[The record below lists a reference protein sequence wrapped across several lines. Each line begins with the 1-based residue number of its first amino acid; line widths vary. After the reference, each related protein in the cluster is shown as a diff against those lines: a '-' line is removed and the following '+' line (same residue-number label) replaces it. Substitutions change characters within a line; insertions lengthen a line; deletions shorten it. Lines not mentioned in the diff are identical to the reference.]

1 MRRFRPSRLSLA
13 AAPGRG
19 LAALI
24 ALVCACKA
32 RTDALVP
39 PPGPE
44 ISAAGDEAD
53 DAGAA
58 AAVGLEVPELEE
70 RTPPTGPAKRPPPA
84 EVTTLGAAVDA
95 LGHGNPEGAAN
106 FLTTALAQQPGDE
119 GLRLTLAH
127 ALLTTGRHDEAEAVL
142 AERAGK
148 AKSASGARLR
158 MHARLRLLRGDAPG
172 AEALLAQALAQ
183 DASDLPARGELL
195 ALKIATGKGHEP
207 ATRAMM
213 DALYDAYD
221 AGKASGAEALVAV
234 ARAALARG
242 TSGAYH
248 DANMVLG
255 EAERLPAPA
264 GGPEQGFIVQDRVLL
279 LRGAVFREKY
289 AASAAADTYNLI
301 LARDAWQPDA
311 LAGMAQTHLEELRLA
326 AAGEAAEAA
335 LQTNPRHTD
344 AHGVLARVAL
354 VEGRRDE
361 AVTRARAQILAV
373 NPRHP
378 VGLAVLAAAAL
389 AADDDA
395 AFTGARDQA
404 LAFSPTAVPF
414 FLALADVL
422 VSMHLYEQTGAV
434 LADAVQRAPDDPYLQ
449 SAHGLNLL
457 RLGKEVEGRAALGRA
472 WKRDRFNERTRNTL
486 DLYDQRIDP
495 HYTDVARGD
504 LRLRLPKADAELVQ
518 DDLIAGIERAR
529 AALDRRYG
537 MRPGPLR
544 IEVFADPNDFSVR
557 TIGVPSLGAVGVCFG
572 DLITSVGPYRG
583 THNFQQV
590 IWHELAH
597 VYAVRLSRGRVPRW
611 FTEGLS
617 EWESELADPSWARES
632 AELLAQARREGRLR
646 QLGELDLAFL
656 RATSPVMMEVA
667 YATAAWAMRY
677 LGETYGLP
685 KLILVLKGY
694 ASGATTEAL
703 FRQHLGQDMRAVE
716 AGFEAWMN
724 ARLDRTISGWQPSP
738 RGKVEARDKLLAQAI
753 AEIRAKDY
761 TTAARTLQQLV
772 QGAGDGYRPRM
783 LLGEVLLQGPQW
795 QAAAPHFEKAR
806 AFHRE
811 AIEPII
817 RLAELARRAGDVAA
831 EKQRLREGLAIDGM
845 SFDPAARL
853 TMLAVVS
860 DDAAALAVGL
870 ERAVAVAPLH
880 PLTLGARA
888 LQLARAGDRAR
899 AAVLTRRALQSVD
912 EAEGRGPADTLVVL
926 AIASEAAGE
935 RNTAKILAT
944 RAAAEKGLP
953 EPARRA
959 LAVITG
965 AN

>member
-1 MRRFRPSRLSLA
+1 MRRFRPYRLFLA
-13 AAPGRG
+13 AAPSRG

-24 ALVCACKA
+24 ALVCACKERPA
-32 RTDALVP
+32 TVVP
-39 PPGPE
+39 QAGSE
-44 ISAAGDEAD
+44 ISVTDPDDANDAD
-53 DAGAA
+53 DATPG
-58 AAVGLEVPELEE
+58 VEVPELDEAS
-70 RTPPTGPAKRPPPA
+70 PPEDPAKRPPPA
-84 EVTTLGAAVDA
+84 AVTTLGAAVDA
-95 LGHGNPEGAAN
+95 LGHGNPEGAAT
-106 FLTTALAQQPGDE
+106 FLKAALQQQPGDE
-119 GLRLTLAH
+119 SLRLTLAH
-127 ALLTTGRHDEAEAVL
+127 ALVTTGRHDEAEALL

-158 MHARLRLLRGDAPG
+158 MHARLRLLRGDAPA
-172 AEALLAQALAQ
+172 AEALLAQAIAQ
-183 DASDLPARGELL
+183 DAGDLAARGELL
-195 ALKIATGKGHEP
+195 ALKLATGRGNEP
-207 ATRAMM
+207 ATRALM

-221 AGKASGAEALVAV
+221 AGKATGAEALVAV

-248 DANMVLG
+248 DANMVLS

-289 AASAAADTYNLI
+289 AASEAADTYNLI

-344 AHGVLARVAL
+344 AHGVLARIAL

-361 AVTRARAQILAV
+361 AVARAQAQILAV
-373 NPRHP
+373 HPRHP
-378 VGLAVLAAAAL
+378 VGLAVLAAAGL
-389 AADDDA
+389 AADDTA
-395 AFTGARDQA
+395 AFTRARDEA
-404 LAFSPTAVPF
+404 LAFSPSAVPF
-414 FLALADVL
+414 FLALTDVL
-422 VSMHLYEQTGAV
+422 VSMHLYEQTGDV
-434 LADAVQRAPDDPYLQ
+434 LADATRRAPEDPYLQ
-449 SAHGLNLL
+449 SAFGLNLL
-457 RLGKEVEGRAALGRA
+457 RLGKEPEGRAALTRA

-495 HYTDVARGD
+495 HYTDVSSGD
-504 LRLRLPKADAELVQ
+504 LRLRLPKEDAELVQ
-518 DDLIAGIERAR
+518 ADLIAGIERAR

-537 MRPGPLR
+537 MHPGPLR
-544 IEVFADPNDFSVR
+544 IEVFSDPNDFSVR

-617 EWESELADPSWARES
+617 EWESELADSSWARES
-632 AELLAQARREGRLR
+632 AELLAQARREGRMR
-646 QLGELDLAFL
+646 KLGELDLAFL

-677 LGETYGLP
+677 LGETHGLP
-685 KLILVLKGY
+685 KLMLVLKGY
-694 ASGATTEAL
+694 ATGATTEAL
-703 FRQHLGQDMRAVE
+703 FKQHLGQDIRAVE

-724 ARLDRTISGWQPSP
+724 SRLDRTISGWQPSP
-738 RGKVEARDKLLAQAI
+738 RGKLEARDKLLGQAI
-753 AEIRAKDY
+753 IEIRAKDY

-772 QGAGDGYRPRM
+772 QGSGDGYRPRM

-795 QAAAPHFEKAR
+795 QSAAPHFEKAR
-806 AFHRE
+806 GFNRE

-817 RLAELARRAGDVAA
+817 RLAELARRAGDVSA
-831 EKQRLREGLAIDGM
+831 EKQRLREGLALDGM

-853 TMLAVVS
+853 TMLAVVT
-860 DDAAALAVGL
+860 DDAAALALGL
-870 ERAVAVAPLH
+870 ERGIAVAPLH
-880 PLTLGARA
+880 PLTLAARA
-888 LQLARAGDRAR
+888 LQLARAGDKTR
-899 AAVLTRRALQSVD
+899 AAVLTRRALKGVD

-953 EPARRA
+953 EPAKAALDAIIRA
-959 LAVITG
+959 K
-965 AN
+965 

>member
-13 AAPGRG
+13 AAPSLG
-19 LAALI
+19 LAALL
-24 ALVCACKA
+24 ALVGACKE
-32 RTDALVP
+32 RPGSVVP
-39 PPGPE
+39 QAGPE
-44 ISAAGDEAD
+44 ISAADD
-53 DAGAA
+53 SNDAGDAA
-58 AAVGLEVPELEE
+58 ADGVEVPELDEPS
-70 RTPPTGPAKRPPPA
+70 PPAGPAKRPPPGP
-84 EVTTLGAAVDA
+84 VTTLGTAVDA
-95 LGHGNPEGAAN
+95 LGHGNPEGAAT
-106 FLTTALAQQPGDE
+106 FLKTALQKQPGDE

-127 ALLTTGRHDEAEAVL
+127 ALMTAGRHDEAEAVL
-142 AERAGK
+142 AERPNKTKPPG
-148 AKSASGARLR
+148 GARLR
-158 MHARLRLLRGDAPG
+158 MHARLRLLRGDAPA
-172 AEALLAQALAQ
+172 AEALLAQAIAQ
-183 DASDLPARGELL
+183 DADDLAARGELL
-195 ALKIATGKGHEP
+195 ALKTATGKGNEP
-207 ATRAMM
+207 TTRALM

-221 AGKASGAEALVAV
+221 AGKATSAEALVAV

-248 DANMVLG
+248 DANMVLS
-255 EAERLPAPA
+255 EAERLPAPS

-289 AASAAADTYNLI
+289 AASEAADTYNLI

-311 LAGMAQTHLEELRLA
+311 LAGMALTHLEELRLA
-326 AAGEAAEAA
+326 AAAEAAEAA

-344 AHGVLARVAL
+344 AHGVLARIAL
-354 VEGRRDE
+354 IEGRRDE
-361 AVTRARAQILAV
+361 ALARARAQILAV
-373 NPRHP
+373 HPRHP
-378 VGLAVLAAAAL
+378 VGLAVLAAAGL
-389 AADDDA
+389 AADDDP
-395 AFTGARDQA
+395 AFARARDEA
-404 LAFSPTAVPF
+404 LAFSPSAVPF
-414 FLALADVL
+414 FLALTDSL

-434 LADAVQRAPDDPYLQ
+434 LEDATQRAPEDPYLQ
-449 SAHGLNLL
+449 SAFGLNLL
-457 RLGKEVEGRAALGRA
+457 RLGKETEGRAALGRA

-495 HYTDVARGD
+495 HYTDVASGD
-504 LRLRLPKADAELVQ
+504 LRLRLPKQDAELVQ
-518 DDLIAGIERAR
+518 ADFIAGIERAR

-544 IEVFADPNDFSVR
+544 IEVFSDPNDFSVR

-677 LGETYGLP
+677 LGETHGLP
-685 KLILVLKGY
+685 KLMLVLKGY

-703 FRQHLGQDMRAVE
+703 FKQHLGQDMRAVE

-724 ARLDRTISGWQPSP
+724 TRLDRTISGWQPSP
-738 RGKVEARDKLLAQAI
+738 RGKIEARDKLLAQAI
-753 AEIRAKDY
+753 VEIRAKDY

-795 QAAAPHFEKAR
+795 QSAAPHFEKAR
-806 AFHRE
+806 GFNRE

-817 RLAELARRAGDVAA
+817 RLAELARRAGDVSA
-831 EKQRLREGLAIDGM
+831 EKQRLREGLALDGM

-853 TMLAVVS
+853 TMLAVVT

-870 ERAVAVAPLH
+870 ERGVAVAPLH

-888 LQLARAGDRAR
+888 LQIARSGDKAG
-899 AAVLTRRALQSVD
+899 AAVLTRRALKSVD

-935 RNTAKILAT
+935 RSTAKILAT
-944 RAAAEKGLP
+944 RAVAEKGLP
-953 EPARRA
+953 EPARAALDAIIRA
-959 LAVITG
+959 K
-965 AN
+965 